1 MRKTFD
7 SELQMLN
14 LALIEMASIA
24 EEAIDLAIV
33 SLEKRDNVAAATV
46 LEKTNAMK
54 EMEREIE
61 HLCLKLLLSQQP
73 VAKDLRVVSTALKMI
88 TDLERIGAQAGDIA
102 EISRR
107 INGQQYIK
115 ELIRIPR
122 MARIASE
129 MVKRSIYSYV
139 RKNIHSAREVIA
151 RDDDVDEL
159 FVQIKSDLVDLIIK
173 DRSNADQAI
182 ELIMIIKYLER
193 IADHA
198 VNIAE
203 WTIFCVTGEHG

>member
-88 TDLERIGAQAGDIA
+88 TDLERIGAQARY
-102 EISRR
+102 SR
-107 INGQQYIK
+107 N
-115 ELIRIPR
+115 IP
-122 MARIASE
+122 
-129 MVKRSIYSYV
+129 
-139 RKNIHSAREVIA
+139 
-151 RDDDVDEL
+151 
-159 FVQIKSDLVDLIIK
+159 
-173 DRSNADQAI
+173 
-182 ELIMIIKYLER
+182 
-193 IADHA
+193 
-198 VNIAE
+198 
-203 WTIFCVTGEHG
+203 